1 MVSVGPGDLGGGS
14 LVGCGMLMGQP
25 WAPRR
30 RLDTLE
36 VGNPETSSHGA
47 WGRMESGPD
56 VCSGPAPAVL
66 PAQLLA
72 TLLIQYERLQ
82 GVRSSGVLIIFWF
95 LCVVCGIIPFR
106 SKILS
111 ALTQVRG
118 KEKPA
123 RSTAV

>member
-1 MVSVGPGDLGGGS
+1 M
-14 LVGCGMLMGQP
+14 
-25 WAPRR
+25 
-30 RLDTLE
+30 
-36 VGNPETSSHGA
+36 
-47 WGRMESGPD
+47 
-56 VCSGPAPAVL
+56 CSGPAPAAL
-66 PAQLLA
+66 TAQLLA

-123 RSTAV
+123 RSTLSRGWPQSSRSLLAPRLLLSAPPQLPGPPLLFSPFCVVPYLLPLCREADW